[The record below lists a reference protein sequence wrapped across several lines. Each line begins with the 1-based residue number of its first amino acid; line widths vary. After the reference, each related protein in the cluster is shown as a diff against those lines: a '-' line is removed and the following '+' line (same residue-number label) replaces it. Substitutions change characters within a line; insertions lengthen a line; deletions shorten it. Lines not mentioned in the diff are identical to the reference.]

1 MNARNRHLAPFNR
14 KGLLVQVALLCV
26 GAAFVVH
33 AAIGPDPVEAAVDVQ
48 LEYLAGNVSA
58 AP

>member
-1 MNARNRHLAPFNR
+1 MNAQLSPFSR
-14 KGLLVQVALLCV
+14 RSLLVQVALVCV
-26 GAAFVVH
+26 GAAFVVN
-33 AAIGPDPVEAAVDVQ
+33 AAIGPDPAEAAVDVQ

>member
-1 MNARNRHLAPFNR
+1 MNARNRHVAPFNR
-14 KGLLVQVALLCV
+14 RSLLVQVALVCV

-33 AAIGPDPVEAAVDVQ
+33 AAIGPGPVEAAADLQ

-58 AP
+58 DP